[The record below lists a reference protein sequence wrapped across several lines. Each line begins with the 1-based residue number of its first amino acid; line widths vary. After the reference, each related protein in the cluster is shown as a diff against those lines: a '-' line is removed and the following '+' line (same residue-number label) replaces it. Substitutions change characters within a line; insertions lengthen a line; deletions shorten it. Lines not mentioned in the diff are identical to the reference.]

1 MGQLITVSTTVS
13 SKDSKTFVL
22 DRALTGTENFTFT
35 TIEQASQDISQ
46 AYVLAKA
53 ILQLGANSV
62 SIYSNVV
69 TIKAKEDFFI
79 ENDKKLTS
87 LMEKLFLYYGE
98 DAGCAPKTQN

>member
-79 ENDKKLTS
+79 EN
-87 LMEKLFLYYGE
+87 
-98 DAGCAPKTQN
+98 

>member
-53 ILQLGANSV
+53 IL
-62 SIYSNVV
+62 
-69 TIKAKEDFFI
+69 
-79 ENDKKLTS
+79 
-87 LMEKLFLYYGE
+87 
-98 DAGCAPKTQN
+98 